1 MAFDYAQINED
12 RVVVAIISADP
23 SFIAERT
30 AAGETYIQVTN
41 PGNHPLIGSTHSLS
55 LEMFVPPR
63 PTDES
68 GWNYEIVETVTDE
81 DGNATNTWAW
91 IFTPS
96 NPVNT
101 KTEGSVYVAQYNAY
115 IVPPENDSMVFNEEE
130 LRWELPS

>member
-12 RVVVAIISADP
+12 RIVVAIISADP

-63 PTDES
+63 PNDES
-68 GWNYEIVETVTDE
+68 GWNYEIIETVTDE
-81 DGNATNTWAW
+81 DGNTTNTWKLD
-91 IFTPS
+91 IHSFKS
-96 NPVNT
+96 C
-101 KTEGSVYVAQYNAY
+101 KY
-115 IVPPENDSMVFNEEE
+115 
-130 LRWELPS
+130 

>member
-12 RVVVAIISADP
+12 RVVVSIISADP
-23 SFIAERT
+23 SFIAEKT

-68 GWNYEIVETVTDE
+68 GWNYEIIETVTDE
-81 DGNATNTWAW
+81 DGNTTNT
-91 IFTPS
+91 
-96 NPVNT
+96 
-101 KTEGSVYVAQYNAY
+101 
-115 IVPPENDSMVFNEEE
+115 
-130 LRWELPS
+130 